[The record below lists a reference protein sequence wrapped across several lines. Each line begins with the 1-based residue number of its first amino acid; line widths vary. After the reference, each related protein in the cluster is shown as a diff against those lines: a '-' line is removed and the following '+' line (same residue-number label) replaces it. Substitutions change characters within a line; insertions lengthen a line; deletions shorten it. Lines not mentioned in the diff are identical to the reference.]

1 MNRMKMFF
9 NYLFFRDMGNLGEGC
24 LISAFIWLIIMLAII
39 GGGYFAYTKDHFMKV
54 IQDNRI
60 TYNNVIQR
68 G

>member
-24 LISAFIWLIIMLAII
+24 LISAFVWLMIMLVII
-39 GGGYFAYTKDHFMKV
+39 GVFAYTEDLFMKV

-60 TYNNVIQR
+60 TIS

>member
-39 GGGYFAYTKDHFMKV
+39 GGGILLILK
-54 IQDNRI
+54 II
-60 TYNNVIQR
+60 S
-68 G
+68 

>member
-39 GGGYFAYTKDHFMKV
+39 GSFAYTKDDFMK
-54 IQDNRI
+54 IRI

>member
-39 GGGYFAYTKDHFMKV
+39 GVFCLY
-54 IQDNRI
+54 
-60 TYNNVIQR
+60 
-68 G
+68 